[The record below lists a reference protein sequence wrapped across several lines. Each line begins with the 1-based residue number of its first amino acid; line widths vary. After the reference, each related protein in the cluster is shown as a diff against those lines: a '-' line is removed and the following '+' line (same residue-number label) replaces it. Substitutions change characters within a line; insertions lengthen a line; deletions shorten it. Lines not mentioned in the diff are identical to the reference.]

1 MKRVILLLLSLG
13 MAHTAYSQWT
23 KQDSLNLKR
32 ILDGKE
38 ELRLN
43 KKTVRDVDFGGVN
56 DTLRASTHKSWMQP
70 DETLPTVPYEP
81 INEEP
86 DTLGAEARPA
96 EVSGAKITIEEMNI
110 KLPKIEGIPLGR
122 GVRLSKVTVTRVTD
136 LTNPRSA
143 GSSRSF
149 LVKIGFSGLDF
160 MSVFTRKFWERKERQ
175 NSQQTR
181 QVLKSY

>member
-1 MKRVILLLLSLG
+1 
-13 MAHTAYSQWT
+13 
-23 KQDSLNLKR
+23 
-32 ILDGKE
+32 
-38 ELRLN
+38 
-43 KKTVRDVDFGGVN
+43 
-56 DTLRASTHKSWMQP
+56 
-70 DETLPTVPYEP
+70 
-81 INEEP
+81 
-86 DTLGAEARPA
+86 
-96 EVSGAKITIEEMNI
+96 MNI